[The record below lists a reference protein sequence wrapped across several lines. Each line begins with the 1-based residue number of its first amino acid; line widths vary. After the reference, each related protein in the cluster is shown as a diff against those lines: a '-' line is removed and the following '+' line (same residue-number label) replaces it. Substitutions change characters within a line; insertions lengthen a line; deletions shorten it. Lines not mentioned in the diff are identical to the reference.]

1 MAYLCLE
8 VFQMKTTRP
17 FEQSKSQ
24 YAIGLLVVGAVSF
37 VCLFTRE
44 AFSYQFTA
52 YILLA
57 TVSILA
63 MFLELYPV
71 LVSAAVSALVLDF
84 FFIKPYYTL
93 HINSAEDLLL
103 LLLFLVIV
111 VVNGVLTHKIRKAAQ
126 MARIRETRT
135 DTMKLY
141 NTLLD
146 SLSHELRTPI
156 ATIIGA
162 LGNLQDEVLS
172 EQQRRE
178 LLGEMDKASVRLN
191 RQVEN
196 LLNMSRLE
204 SGFIQPKADW
214 LDMDELLHNVVNQL
228 SSELV
233 GHKVTIASDDLLPL
247 FKLDYG
253 LTEQIFYNLIFNAS
267 QHTPKGAAI
276 TINISFS
283 PAVDYETG
291 GENMTCI
298 VTVADNGDG
307 FPEADLGK
315 AFDKFYRSAHAKTG
329 GTGLGLSI
337 VKGFTEAQDGT
348 ITLENQPDGGA
359 LFTVSF
365 AAPVL
370 QTKEIGHD

>member
-1 MAYLCLE
+1 MAYLCPE
-8 VFQMKTTRP
+8 VFQMKTTLP

-24 YAIGLLVVGAVSF
+24 YAIGLLVVGAVSLG
-37 VCLFTRE
+37 CLFTRE

-71 LVSAAVSALVLDF
+71 LVSAIVSAMVLDF

-111 VVNGVLTHKIRKAAQ
+111 EVNGVLTHKIRKTAQ
-126 MARIRETRT
+126 MARIRETRIN
-135 DTMKLY
+135 TMKLY

-172 EQQRRE
+172 EQHRRE
-178 LLGEMDKASVRLN
+178 LLGEMDKASMRLN

-233 GHKVTIASDDLLPL
+233 GHKVSIASDDLLPL

-276 TINISFS
+276 SINISFS

-307 FPEADLGK
+307 FPEADLDK
-315 AFDKFYRSAHAKTG
+315 AFDKFYRSAQAKTG

>member
-1 MAYLCLE
+1 MAYLCPE
-8 VFQMKTTRP
+8 VFHMKTSIP
-17 FEQSKSQ
+17 FEKSKSQ
-24 YAIGLLVVGAVSF
+24 YAIGLLVVGAVSLA
-37 VCLFTRE
+37 CLFTRE

-57 TVSILA
+57 TVSVLA

-71 LVSAAVSALVLDF
+71 LAAAVVSALVLDF

-93 HINSAEDLLL
+93 HINSAEDLMLL
-103 LLLFLVIV
+103 MLFLVIV

-126 MARIRETRT
+126 MARIRETRIN
-135 DTMKLY
+135 TMKLY

-172 EQQRRE
+172 DAQRRE
-178 LLGEMDKASVRLN
+178 LLTEMDKASVRLN

-204 SGFIQPKADW
+204 SGFIHPKADW
-214 LDMDELLHNVVNQL
+214 IDMAELMHNVANDL
-228 SSELV
+228 SAELA
-233 GHKVTIASDDLLPL
+233 GHKLSISSDELLPL

-253 LTEQIFYNLIFNAS
+253 LTEQICYNLMFNAA

-276 TINISFS
+276 AVHISFS
-283 PAVDYETG
+283 PAVDYETAG
-291 GENMTCI
+291 DKMTCI
-298 VTVADNGDG
+298 VTVADDGDG
-307 FPEADLGK
+307 FPEADLDK

-337 VKGFTEAQDGT
+337 VKGFAEAQHGT
-348 ITLENQPDGGA
+348 VTVANRPEGGA
-359 LFTVSF
+359 VFTVSF
-365 AAPVL
+365 AAPVM
-370 QTKEIGHD
+370 QTKDISHD